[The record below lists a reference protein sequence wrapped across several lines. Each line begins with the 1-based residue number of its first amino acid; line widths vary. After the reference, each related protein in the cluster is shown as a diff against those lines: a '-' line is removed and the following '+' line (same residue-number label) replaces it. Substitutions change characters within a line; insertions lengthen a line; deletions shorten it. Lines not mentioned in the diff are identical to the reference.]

1 MVIVIFPTLTSLS
14 VLEMEKQELRQDR
27 DYLTDLLKKRLCRK
41 GLIIFKFIFN
51 IWATI
56 I

>member
-14 VLEMEKQELRQDR
+14 VLEMEKQELRQER
-27 DYLTDLLKKRLCRK
+27 DYRK
-41 GLIIFKFIFN
+41 GLIISKFIFN